1 MVADL
6 FQPSR
11 NYRKGDFQLI
21 TRFRLILMVC
31 ALALVLV
38 PAALAARGGGSG
50 ATTCLSPTLSGPTQA
65 RVGDSYT
72 VSGCG
77 FAPGTLVPL
86 EITEASGCCMALNKV
101 ADANGALSHTG
112 NVSAAGT
119 YRVRALSRGKNGRWR
134 VASSWSFQAS

>member
-1 MVADL
+1 V
-6 FQPSR
+6 
-11 NYRKGDFQLI
+11 I
-21 TRFRLILMVC
+21 TRFRLTLLVG

-38 PAALAARGGGSG
+38 PAALAVRGGGS
-50 ATTCLSPTLSGPTQA
+50 APACSSPTLSGPTQA

-77 FAPGTLVPL
+77 FAPGSLVPL

-101 ADANGALSHTG
+101 ADANGTLSHTG

-119 YRVRALSRGKNGRWR
+119 YRVRALKRGNNGRWR
-134 VASSWSFQAS
+134 VSASWSFQATA